1 MSSPSSKL
9 AGRVTLDQLLA
20 LNDEIAA
27 LSRAGIP
34 LDKGLEALGQDVPG
48 QVGQLAN
55 RLADRLR
62 SGANL
67 EDVLRRDE
75 LGFPPVWRSVVLAG
89 IRAGHLPAA
98 LEGLSHTIRR
108 ASEVRRSIAASMIYP
123 LIVVAIAF
131 VFLIFSLT
139 TVVPVLVQSYQELV
153 SRRDPALEQL
163 ADVARNV
170 HVWAPWVPVA
180 LIALLLFWWYRSGRT
195 LRVLSGGQRNGGTR
209 YLFGRRG
216 SRRLFSV
223 AEALRDGRMA
233 TFADLLR
240 LMHMHRVPLPEALV
254 LAADASGDRTL
265 SNGAREIANRLE
277 AGTVLRTRNDL
288 PAGFPPLLGWSLM
301 TGAGQEGIGRA
312 LAASAEMYRQRSEQ
326 TVQRSTTYLPIVLT
340 AVIGGGAVLL
350 HSLLIFLPFTRM
362 LYQLGLPQ

>member
-9 AGRVTLDQLLA
+9 ARRVTLDQLLA

-34 LDKGLEALGQDVPG
+34 LDKGLAALGQDVPG

-62 SGANL
+62 NGANL
-67 EDVLRRDE
+67 EEVLRRDE

-98 LEGLSHTIRR
+98 LEGLSHSIRR
-108 ASEVRRSIAASMIYP
+108 ASEVRRSIAVSLIYP
-123 LIVVAIAF
+123 FIVVAIAC

-139 TVVPVLVQSYQELV
+139 KLVPALVSAYHELV
-153 SRRDPALEQL
+153 SRPDPVLNQVEQ
-163 ADVARNV
+163 VAQYA
-170 HVWAPWVPVA
+170 HFWGPWVPVA
-180 LIALLLFWWYRSGRT
+180 LLVAMLVWWYRSGRA
-195 LRVLSGGQRNGGTR
+195 LRVISGGNRSSGAR
-209 YLFGRRG
+209 FLFGRRG
-216 SRRLFSV
+216 SRRLFSI

-240 LMHMHRVPLPEALV
+240 LMHVHRVPLPEALV
-254 LAADASGDRTL
+254 LAADASGDSTL
-265 SNGAREIANRLE
+265 SCGARQIATRLE
-277 AGTVLRTRNDL
+277 AGEVLKSRNEL
-288 PAGFPPLLGWSLM
+288 PASFPPLLGWSLL

-312 LAASAEMYRQRSEQ
+312 LAASAEMYRQRSER
-326 TVQRSTTYLPIVLT
+326 TVQWSATYLPIALT
-340 AVIGGGAVLL
+340 AVIGGAVVLL
-350 HSLLIFLPFTRM
+350 HTLLLFLPFTRM

>member
-180 LIALLLFWWYRSGRT
+180 LIALLLLWWYRSGRT

-223 AEALRDGRMA
+223 AEALRDGRTA

-240 LMHMHRVPLPEALV
+240 LMHLHRVPLPEALV

-265 SNGAREIANRLE
+265 SHGAREIAGRLE
-277 AGTVLRTRNDL
+277 AGAVLRSRNDL